1 MYTKESLIRYNK
13 EKSEYYSFTFTG
25 SKFRRHSFKFD
36 KDVDSSEE
44 TAYLAAMDNQTFIA
58 NTDFVLKLFEPIIYL
73 IENKNKNENVLAV
86 SYVNSDNLMSRIVS
100 SSRDVTAVLDKFQR
114 FRDEYLEKL
123 KESILCGQKC
133 NWNIDYK

>member
-1 MYTKESLIRYNK
+1 MYTKESLIRHNK
-13 EKSEYYSFTFTG
+13 EKSEYYSFTFIG

-58 NTDFVLKLFEPIIYL
+58 NTDFVLKLFEPILSIR
-73 IENKNKNENVLAV
+73 ENKNKTVLAV
-86 SYVNSDNLMSRIVS
+86 SYVNSDNLTSRIES

>member
-1 MYTKESLIRYNK
+1 MYTKESLIRHNK
-13 EKSEYYSFTFTG
+13 EKSEYYSFTYIG
-25 SKFRRHSFKFD
+25 SKFKRHSFKFD
-36 KDVDSSEE
+36 KNVDSSEE

-58 NTDFVLKLFEPIIYL
+58 NIDFVLKLFEPILYHR
-73 IENKNKNENVLAV
+73 ENKNKTVLAV
-86 SYVNSDNLMSRIVS
+86 SYVNSDNLTSRIES